1 MTKLRDRPV
10 LHGRDHAPGGADP
23 IPGSSGIAFD
33 TYPQAG
39 EWLYIETD
47 GAGTTPSGFGMELF
61 DDSGNGIDISSD
73 GAHVRLNEFGS
84 GDAQLVTT
92 AGNGLLQGQNV
103 EVKATTGGGAAT
115 FRAHGGTALVTSDIV
130 AFETPLVQLKV
141 GDLILQLDDV
151 GAVTIFDN
159 GTAQK
164 YLEVDIT
171 GGGGYHIITGGS
183 WVADL

>member
-1 MTKLRDRPV
+1 MKTRLKPV
-10 LHGRDHAPGGADP
+10 NHGRDHSPGGADP
-23 IPGSSGIAFD
+23 IPNLSGGINFD

-39 EWLYIETD
+39 EWLYVETD
-47 GAGTTPSGFGMELF
+47 GAGTSPSGFGMEFF
-61 DDSGNGIDISSD
+61 DDSGNGIDISAD
-73 GAHVRLNEFGS
+73 GAHLRLNEFGS
-84 GDAQLVTT
+84 GDAQVITT
-92 AGNGLLQGQNV
+92 AGDGLLQGQSV
-103 EVKATTGGGAAT
+103 EVKAATSGSQAT
-115 FRAHGGTALVTSDIV
+115 FRSHGGTALVTSDVV

-141 GDLILQLDDV
+141 GDLIVQLDDT
-151 GAVTIFDN
+151 GAFTIFDN

>member
-1 MTKLRDRPV
+1 MSIDEKPI

-23 IPGSSGIAFD
+23 IPGTSGIAFD

-39 EWLYIETD
+39 EWLYVETD
-47 GAGTTPSGFGMELF
+47 GAGTTPSGFGMEFF

-84 GDAQLVTT
+84 GDAVLQTT
-92 AGNGLLQGQNV
+92 AGDAGLTGQNV
-103 EVKATTGGGAAT
+103 AIGASASSGNATVSANGGL
-115 FRAHGGTALVTSDIV
+115 ALIRSNVV
-130 AFETPLVQLKV
+130 AFTTPRVQLKV
-141 GDLILQLDDV
+141 GDLILQLDDA
-151 GAVTIFDN
+151 GAVTIFDDA
-159 GTAQK
+159 TAQK

-171 GGGGYHIITGGS
+171 GGGSYHLITGGA